1 MNAETPVIGH
11 YKNYCIKETKAL
23 FEKEGIKKPKGRR
36 IAMSNGGYKKE
47 SPLCHIPEFGYRI
60 YFDKRTNLINVQIIS
75 EVAEKLGH
83 NRLRE
88 YSVCRENDI
97 LLERLDTIHNAILY
111 KEYCDRVMLNK
122 KTK

>member
-1 MNAETPVIGH
+1 MNAETPVGH
-11 YKNYCIKETKAL
+11 YRNFYIKETKAL
-23 FEKEGIKKPKGRR
+23 FEKEGVKKPKGRR
-36 IAMSNGGYKKE
+36 IAISNGGYQTE
-47 SPLCHIPEFGYRI
+47 SLFYRVPEFGYRI
-60 YFDKRTNLINVQIIS
+60 YFDKKTNLINVQIIS